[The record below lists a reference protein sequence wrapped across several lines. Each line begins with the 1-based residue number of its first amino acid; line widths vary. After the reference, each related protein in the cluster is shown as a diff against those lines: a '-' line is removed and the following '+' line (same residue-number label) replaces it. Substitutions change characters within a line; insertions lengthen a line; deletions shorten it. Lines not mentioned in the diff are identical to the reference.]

1 MYTRV
6 VRLPDAEDVSR
17 VVARR
22 LLDRVVAL
30 QAAQPTV
37 HLCLTGGDAA
47 NAMYEAFAELAESSE
62 LDATRLQLWWG
73 DERFVP
79 ATDPMRNSLQAV
91 SRLARTISF
100 QAAYTHMMAA
110 QDGRKDSHES
120 AAEYEAE
127 LGDTRFDITLL
138 GIGRDGHVG
147 SIFPN
152 HPSFEPTS
160 LAVIGVEDAPKEP
173 SERISLTL
181 PTLNRSDQ
189 VWFLANGE
197 EKADAV
203 ERAIEGDLALP
214 AAHVRGDEA
223 TFWFIDEAAAGG
235 LPTPYICAL

>member
-127 LGDTRFDITLL
+127 LGGTTFDIMLL
-138 GIGRDGHVG
+138 GIGADGHVG
-147 SIFPN
+147 SIFPG
-152 HPSFEPTS
+152 HPSFEPTTRS
-160 LAVIGVEDAPKEP
+160 VIGVTDSPKAP
-173 SERISLTL
+173 SERITLTL
-181 PTLNRSDQ
+181 PTLNRSDE
-189 VWFLANGE
+189 VWFLATGE
-197 EKADAV
+197 AKAEAV
-203 ERAIEGDLALP
+203 AATLEYDETLP
-214 AAHVRGDEA
+214 AAHVHGRVV
-223 TFWFIDEAAAGG
+223 TYWFLDEAAAGQ
-235 LPTPYICAL
+235 LPAQYSCPF

>member
-6 VRLPDAEDVSR
+6 VRLATEAEVAD
-17 VVARR
+17 VVAVR
-22 LLDRVVAL
+22 LLARIVEL
-30 QAAQPTV
+30 QRSQPLV

-47 NAMYEAFAELAESSE
+47 NAMYERFAELADGSD
-62 LDATRLQLWWG
+62 LDAAKLQLWWG
-73 DERFVP
+73 DERFLP
-79 ATDPMRNSLQAV
+79 ATDPGRNSLQAI
-91 SRLARTISF
+91 SRIARTVSINS
-100 QAAYTHMMAA
+100 AHTHMMAA
-110 QDGRKDSHES
+110 KDGRKDSHES

-138 GIGRDGHVG
+138 GIGRDGHIG

-152 HPSFEPTS
+152 HPSFDATS
-160 LAVIGVEDAPKEP
+160 RAVIGVEDAPKEP